1 MVLAIDSY
9 RYNALINKALTLSNL
24 SRYNESLAYY
34 DKVLSIDPG
43 NEMALD
49 GKGEALF
56 KLGKYDQAVPY
67 FDRILAMNSSDSS
80 LLIDASRNKQLAIK
94 ALENT
99 VNQPSD
105 HDISNE
111 SNNNKNKNGAN
122 NTANKNIGKTAN

>member
-1 MVLAIDSY
+1 MVFFTGYDLTHLGKYEQALTFYDKVLAIDSY

-49 GKGEALF
+49 GKGEALL
-56 KLGKYDQAVPY
+56 KLGKYDQAIPY

-80 LLIDASRNKQLAIK
+80 LLAETSKNKQLAND
-94 ALENT
+94 ALKI
-99 VNQPSD
+99 Q
-105 HDISNE
+105 
-111 SNNNKNKNGAN
+111 
-122 NTANKNIGKTAN
+122 